1 MKIVLS
7 VIVLCLSLNTFAAK
21 SKKAA
26 HSKKAAKA
34 TEEKEEKVVTP
45 EEKDF
50 FFLCESSKF
59 AKSLKKSSL
68 FEDENER
75 FKLVAKM
82 QKTFLKTM
90 DVKEALQAAT
100 NSGDGQQ
107 VGILQ
112 RAAKEAGIKKWNCP
126 TAGDLFK

>member
-1 MKIVLS
+1 MKIVFAIFIMCFSFSAL
-7 VIVLCLSLNTFAAK
+7 AAK
-21 SKKAA
+21 TKKP
-26 HSKKAAKA
+26 AKSTKPA
-34 TEEKEEKVVTP
+34 KVEEEEKVISP

-59 AKSLKKSSL
+59 AKSLKKSGL
-68 FEDENER
+68 FDDENER

-82 QKTFLKTM
+82 QKTFIKTM

-100 NSGDGQQ
+100 GAGDGQQ